1 MSADLPEIPDD
12 DDDLMAGEYVLRLL
26 SPDIERAMDRRV
38 IDDPVFAAR
47 VRDWE
52 ARLAPMADELEDISP
67 AAKTRRA
74 LLATLGGTPE
84 SPTRRWWLGTGL
96 GLATVAALVVLSPLP
111 SLLKGPEFGAQIA
124 STDGTL
130 RFDATVTGDELVLA
144 RLEGGPR
151 PGRALELWLITD
163 GAPAPVSLGVLPEAD
178 STRIALSPDLVA
190 QLTGAAL
197 AVSDEPPGGSP
208 TGAPTGEVLAAAA
221 LVAL

>member
-1 MSADLPEIPDD
+1 MSADLPEMPDD
-12 DDDLMAGEYVLRLL
+12 GDDLMAAEYVLRLL

-38 IDDPVFAAR
+38 LDDPVFAAR

-52 ARLAPMADELEDISP
+52 ARLASMTDELGDITPSRQT
-67 AAKTRRA
+67 KRA
-74 LLATLGGTPE
+74 LMEAIGGRPE
-84 SPTRRWWLGTGL
+84 SPARRWWLGTGL
-96 GLATVAALVVLSPLP
+96 GLATVAALLVISPLP
-111 SLLKGPEFGAQIA
+111 SLLRGPEFEAQIA
-124 STDGTL
+124 SADGTL
-130 RFDATVTGDELVLA
+130 RLNATVTGAELVLA

-151 PGRALELWLITD
+151 PGRALELWLIAE

-178 STRIALSPDLVA
+178 STRIALTPALTV

-208 TGAPTGEVLAAAA
+208 TGTPTGEVLAAAP